1 MRAFHPWPGTAFT
14 YDGEVIKVLGAA
26 IALARAAP
34 GTLSIA
40 RDGFPVVACGVGGLR
55 LLRLQRPG
63 KAAQPADA
71 FLRGFA
77 LPAGTVLP
85 FPAAVSLPA

>member
-1 MRAFHPWPGTAFT
+1 
-14 YDGEVIKVLGAA
+14 
-26 IALARAAP
+26 
-34 GTLSIA
+34 
-40 RDGFPVVACGVGGLR
+40 VACGSGGLK

-63 KAAQPADA
+63 KSAIAADA

-85 FPAAVSLPA
+85 SPAVLSLPT

>member
-1 MRAFHPWPGTAFT
+1 
-14 YDGEVIKVLGAA
+14 VLEAGL
-26 IALARAAP
+26 ALTVGAP
-34 GTLSIA
+34 GTLSLS
-40 RDGFPVVACGVGGLR
+40 RDGFPVVACGSGGLK

-63 KAAQPADA
+63 KSAIAADA

-85 FPAAVSLPA
+85 SPAILSLPT

>member
-1 MRAFHPWPGTAFT
+1 
-14 YDGEVIKVLGAA
+14 
-26 IALARAAP
+26 
-34 GTLSIA
+34 
-40 RDGFPVVACGVGGLR
+40 VGGLR
-55 LLRLQRPG
+55 LLKLQRAG

-85 FPAAVSLPA
+85 SPTIVPLPQSKPS

>member
-1 MRAFHPWPGTAFT
+1 
-14 YDGEVIKVLGAA
+14 
-26 IALARAAP
+26 
-34 GTLSIA
+34 
-40 RDGFPVVACGVGGLR
+40 VACGVGGLK
-55 LLRLQRPG
+55 LVKLQRAG

-85 FPAAVSLPA
+85 VPSIVPLPQARPS